1 MQIFLLPLKM
11 KPNTSVQIVCLAQ
24 NTLNRHPISC
34 MPGEWALGPRLVSPF
49 VWLTNKRVLSSLCRC
64 LVLKVIHSGTSLVA
78 QRLRLC
84 TPNEGGLGSIPDQ
97 GTTSHMPQ
105 LSVHMLELKIPLP
118 QLRPGTDKKIH
129 KNKYIFLKTM
139 SFINPE
145 AKKNWNHCKLQSL
158 AIRHLY
164 QTVQGWVAFFM
175 DDFATDVTSD
185 GSTGTSWN
193 DVESGWVLS
202 RLSAQPDSIFGS
214 LVVSK

>member
-1 MQIFLLPLKM
+1 MQIFILPLKM

-24 NTLNRHPISC
+24 NPLNRHPISC

-129 KNKYIFLKTM
+129 KNKCIFLKTM

-145 AKKNWNHCKLQSL
+145 AKKNWNHYKLQSL

-185 GSTGTSWN
+185 GSTGTNWN